1 MPGLTGEA
9 CKRLKP
15 TGVNHGRAKKTANKY
30 RKPEI
35 STGHQQN
42 MKKIVW
48 IYESNFRD
56 AAASLRRM
64 ADDIEAGSYGEVHGV
79 AVVLD
84 GDKIEVFGMGKKSEP
99 EQTALLLQAGSLK
112 LTRMFLDYQDA

>member
-35 STGHQQN
+35 STGHQQ
-42 MKKIVW
+42 
-48 IYESNFRD
+48 
-56 AAASLRRM
+56 
-64 ADDIEAGSYGEVHGV
+64 
-79 AVVLD
+79 
-84 GDKIEVFGMGKKSEP
+84 
-99 EQTALLLQAGSLK
+99 
-112 LTRMFLDYQDA
+112 LTRSQGGFFIAPTLF